1 MKKLQA
7 VPRKQLDV
15 VSAAAE
21 VDEITLDGKK
31 VRVRNVDLL
40 LDGAQLDPAN
50 PRIANTVEIAA
61 SEEGEALQRRLE
73 GILWQD
79 PDVHELYRQVLVNKG
94 LIERIIVRED
104 GRVVEGNCR
113 TVVYRRLRQNHPK
126 DSRWRSIPARVL
138 PEDIAERD
146 VAILLGE
153 MHVAG
158 KNTWSPFEKAGHI
171 YRLHKDFALTQDE
184 IAHRLRMSKSKVNQL
199 IRSFEVMKLKFLRR
213 YPSASNIRKFS
224 YFEELYKKPPLRDWI
239 AANPNAEDQF
249 VEWVGTGKLAQGI
262 HVREL
267 MSIVSNPDALSAL
280 ELHGFAEAKRVLEEG
295 DPAITSRLFRSM
307 REMTEELE
315 QARLDDI
322 QKIRS
327 GESVVA
333 KKIAQ
338 DLDKALGHFL
348 EMCGIA
354 KR

>member
-7 VPRKQLDV
+7 VREKNLDIA
-15 VSAAAE
+15 SAAAE

-31 VRVRNVDLL
+31 IRVRNVDLP
-40 LDGAQLDPAN
+40 LDVVQLDPAN
-50 PRIANTVEIAA
+50 PRIANTVEVAA
-61 SEEGEALQRRLE
+61 NEEGEALQRRLE
-73 GILWQD
+73 AILWQD
-79 PDVHELYRQVLVNKG
+79 PDVHELYRQILINKG
-94 LIERIIVRED
+94 LIERIIVRQD

-113 TVVYRRLRQNHPK
+113 TVVYRRLRSNQAK
-126 DSRWRSIPARVL
+126 DARWSSIPARLL
-138 PEDIAERD
+138 PDDIAERD

-213 YPSASNIRKFS
+213 YPSPSNIRKFS
-224 YFEELYKKPPLRDWI
+224 YFEELYKKPPLREWI
-239 AANPNAEDQF
+239 AANPDAEDQF
-249 VEWVGTGKLAQGI
+249 VEWVGTGKLAQGV
-262 HVREL
+262 HVRDL
-267 MSIVSNPDALSAL
+267 MSIVTNTEALAAL
-280 ELHGFAEAKRVLEEG
+280 EAHGFAEAKRVLEED
-295 DPAITSRLFRSM
+295 DPAITSRFFRRM

-322 QKIRS
+322 QRVRS
-327 GESVVA
+327 GESPAA
-333 KKIAQ
+333 KRIAQ
-338 DLDKALGHFL
+338 DLDKALNHFL
-348 EMCGIA
+348 ELCGIA